1 MFASHLCPNHSN
13 LCATWKW
20 DPGDLYC
27 IASSQ
32 SCQKL
37 PQVWRSHR
45 LLIPTVFSSPWVMR
59 TWVPVI
65 RKLWLLHC
73 HTVTNAALLPGT
85 VGRAED
91 TVESQSLDFA
101 PSRCGFSTSQ
111 FTLGISVG
119 MFGTIPRLLTR
130 DMDICRQKDHKPWS
144 RPSFCGLPTQV
155 AASPRHSLHWECL
168 GRSLDFVASP
178 SHSLQCFTLGVFR
191 TPASLHLEGGG
202 GKPSL

>member
-1 MFASHLCPNHSN
+1 
-13 LCATWKW
+13 
-20 DPGDLYC
+20 LYC
-27 IASSQ
+27 FKSVLSEVTT
-32 SCQKL
+32 SL
-37 PQVWRSHR
+37 ERPQITHSHS
-45 LLIPTVFSSPWVMR
+45 FSSPWVMR

-85 VGRAED
+85 
-91 TVESQSLDFA
+91 L
-101 PSRCGFSTSQ
+101 
-111 FTLGISVG
+111 
-119 MFGTIPRLLTR
+119 
-130 DMDICRQKDHKPWS
+130 DICRQKDHKPWS
-144 RPSFCGLPTQV
+144 SHPFVVRRSANFVASPRHSLHWECLGRSLDL

-178 SHSLQCFTLGVFR
+178 SQSLQCFTLGVFR